1 MSSPQD
7 LSKLLEQAQKMQS
20 KVADL
25 QRSLAGKTFEG
36 SSGGGMVKASA
47 SGQLRIMKIEIE
59 PGLIAG
65 DDREMLQD
73 LVAAACNA
81 ALENAQ
87 RGVQE
92 EFQRLSG
99 GMVRIPGMP
108 GGGSQD

>member
-7 LSKLLEQAQKMQS
+7 INKLLQQAQQMQA
-20 KVADL
+20 KVAEL
-25 QRSLAGKTFEG
+25 QRSLASKTFEG
-36 SSGGGMVKASA
+36 SSGGGMVKARA
-47 SGQLRIMKIEIE
+47 SGELRIMKIEIE
-59 PGLIAG
+59 AGLIAG

-87 RGVQE
+87 RGVQQ

-99 GMVRIPGMP
+99 GMPGFPGFP
-108 GGGSQD
+108 GGGGQG

>member
-1 MSSPQD
+1 MSSPPD
-7 LSKLLEQAQKMQS
+7 MSKLLEQAQQMQS
-20 KVADL
+20 KVAEL
-25 QRSLAGKTFEG
+25 QRNLASKLFEG

-47 SGQLRIMKIEIE
+47 SGELRIMKIEIE

-65 DDREMLQD
+65 EDREMLQD

-81 ALENAQ
+81 ALSNAQ

-99 GMVRIPGMP
+99 GLGGFPGFP
-108 GGGSQD
+108 GGGPQG